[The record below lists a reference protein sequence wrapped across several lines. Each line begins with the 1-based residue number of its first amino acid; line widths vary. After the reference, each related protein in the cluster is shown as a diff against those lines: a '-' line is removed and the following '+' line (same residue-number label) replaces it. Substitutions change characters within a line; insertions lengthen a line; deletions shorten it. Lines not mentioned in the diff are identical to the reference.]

1 MRMPE
6 DRLENLKKAC
16 DLYRNWRVSKSTSSQ
31 ISFFCHCFENYIP
44 IDAVKNLVEAELFKE

>member
-1 MRMPE
+1 MPE